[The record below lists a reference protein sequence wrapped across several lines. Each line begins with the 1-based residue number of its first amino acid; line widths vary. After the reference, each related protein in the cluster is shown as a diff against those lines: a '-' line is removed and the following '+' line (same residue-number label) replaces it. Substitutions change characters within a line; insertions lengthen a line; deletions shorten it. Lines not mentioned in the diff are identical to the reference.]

1 MLAVADRLA
10 LIKPSSTL
18 AIVKKSAEL
27 KKQGVDL
34 ISLGAGEPD
43 FDTPISIKQAAIEA
57 IEAGVTKYTAVDGL
71 ITLKQAIQEKFRRDN
86 QLTYALDELMVSSGA
101 KQVIYN
107 LLMATV
113 NPGDEVIIPA
123 PFWVSYPDMVQL
135 AGGIPVIVPC
145 QADDQFLLTPEL
157 LERHI
162 TPKSK
167 WLILNSPSNQTG
179 ACYAPEALQALADC
193 LRRHPQL
200 HVLSDD
206 IYEHILFDGRSFTNL
221 VQVAADC
228 RDRVVIINGVSK
240 AYSMTGWRIGYG
252 AGPAHLI
259 KAMTLVQSQSTS
271 NPCSISQMATIE
283 ALQGD
288 QSFIRKN
295 AITFQEKRDRAI
307 SILQSVSGLQCYKP
321 AGAFY
326 LWIACTSLFGR
337 RAPAGQPI
345 ENSHDFADYLL
356 DSAKV
361 AVVPGSAFGVEGYFR
376 ISYAL
381 SIEELTRACQRI
393 QQACDQLK

>member
-145 QADDQFLLTPEL
+145 QADDQFLLTP
-157 LERHI
+157 
-162 TPKSK
+162 
-167 WLILNSPSNQTG
+167 
-179 ACYAPEALQALADC
+179 
-193 LRRHPQL
+193 
-200 HVLSDD
+200 
-206 IYEHILFDGRSFTNL
+206 
-221 VQVAADC
+221 
-228 RDRVVIINGVSK
+228 
-240 AYSMTGWRIGYG
+240 
-252 AGPAHLI
+252 
-259 KAMTLVQSQSTS
+259 
-271 NPCSISQMATIE
+271 
-283 ALQGD
+283 
-288 QSFIRKN
+288 
-295 AITFQEKRDRAI
+295 
-307 SILQSVSGLQCYKP
+307 
-321 AGAFY
+321 
-326 LWIACTSLFGR
+326 
-337 RAPAGQPI
+337 
-345 ENSHDFADYLL
+345 
-356 DSAKV
+356 
-361 AVVPGSAFGVEGYFR
+361 
-376 ISYAL
+376 
-381 SIEELTRACQRI
+381 
-393 QQACDQLK
+393 